1 MDETQKSSIFS
12 QLSPGQTFTLGLVG
26 GIMTLCT
33 LGFLFMLPSLL
44 GGSAFSFGGNND
56 VDTVDTNQVA
66 NTGSGPKIA
75 DIAKGIGLDYDK
87 FKACVSANKYAAKVQ
102 ADEAEG
108 QAAGGQGTPYTVIIG
123 PKGETVPVNGA
134 YPFATVDGVIKKM
147 LGQTVANA
155 DQLPKAEK
163 LAAIRGVQKNEPVR
177 GNEKAKITIV
187 EYSDMECPFCKNFHN
202 TMQQVMA
209 VHEKNVKWVYRH
221 FPLDSLHQ
229 QARPE
234 ANMAECAA
242 EQGKFWE
249 FTDSVFKVTPSNDG
263 MDITL

>member
-1 MDETQKSSIFS
+1 MDETQNRSVFSS
-12 QLSPGQTFTLGLVG
+12 LSPSQTFALGLVG

-33 LGFLFMLPSLL
+33 IGFLVMLPSLL
-44 GGSAFSFGGNND
+44 GGSGFSFGGNNN
-56 VDTVDTNQVA
+56 VETVDPGQVA

-75 DIAKGIGLDYDK
+75 DIAKAIGLDYDE
-87 FKACVSANKYAAKVQ
+87 FKSCATANKYASKVQ

-108 QAAGGQGTPYTVIIG
+108 QAAGGQGTPYTIIVG

-134 YPFATVDGVIKKM
+134 YPFAVVDGIIKKM

-155 DQLPKAEK
+155 ADLPQAETGIK
-163 LAAIRGVQKNEPVR
+163 VRPVQKDEPFR
-177 GNEKAKITIV
+177 GNASAKITIV
-187 EYSDMECPFCKNFHN
+187 EYSDMECPFCKQFHN

-209 VHEKNVKWVYRH
+209 AHEKDVKWVYRH

-229 QARPE
+229 QARAE
-234 ANMAECAA
+234 ANMAECAN

-249 FTDSVFKVTPSNDG
+249 FTDSVFKVTPANDG